1 MNRKGNIR
9 RLFLHGERKR
19 ILRLLKICFRKA
31 DWAYP
36 FIGLMF
42 LHAAQQIE
50 QAGGDCGPDKAGQ
63 QRQQQSAQR
72 KP

>member
-1 MNRKGNIR
+1 
-9 RLFLHGERKR
+9 
-19 ILRLLKICFRKA
+19 
-31 DWAYP
+31 
-36 FIGLMF
+36 MF

-72 KP
+72 KPRAAQPQTERVRFAHGENSQTDRFGV